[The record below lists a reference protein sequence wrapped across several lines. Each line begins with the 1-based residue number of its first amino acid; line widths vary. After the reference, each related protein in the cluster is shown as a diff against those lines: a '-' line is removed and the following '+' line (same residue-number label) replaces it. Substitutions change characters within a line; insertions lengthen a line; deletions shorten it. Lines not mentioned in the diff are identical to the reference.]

1 MNPFLRLSEG
11 HFISIVI
18 VNDGQCLAK
27 VRHGSVHRAKLITIT
42 DDEMTIGTSAATKS
56 EILHYV
62 ERNTSRS
69 RLYYNPLEESIPQ
82 LQLEEVPASMSYMEG
97 NIVETIPDIDLKS
110 QSCENCRERQ
120 VHVTASLEG
129 IT

>member
-1 MNPFLRLSEG
+1 M
-11 HFISIVI
+11 
-18 VNDGQCLAK
+18 A
-27 VRHGSVHRAKLITIT
+27 
-42 DDEMTIGTSAATKS
+42 IGTSAATKS

-62 ERNTSRS
+62 ERNIP
-69 RLYYNPLEESIPQ
+69 RLYYKPLKESIPQ

-97 NIVETIPDIDLKS
+97 NIVETIPDIDSKS

-120 VHVTASLEG
+120 IHVTASLEG